1 MTKNKFELD
10 HNILDFIKDN
20 PNCSSMKIYENALH
34 NSSLA
39 TIKRLLKKNVDNHN
53 IIVIGIGKN
62 TRYHISVNYQFLY
75 PINVEAYFTK
85 EIDER
90 TILKTF
96 NFQICEQLQSV
107 TIFTDAE
114 LQKLQALQTI
124 FYNNTK
130 DLEIAIY
137 QKELQRLA
145 IDLSWKSSQIEGN
158 TYSLLETERLL
169 VYKEFAVG
177 KTKEEAIMLLNHK
190 IAIDFIADNTDYL
203 INLSISKIEDIH
215 SLLVSDLNI
224 DKNIRKRQVGITGT
238 NYKPIDNEFQIRD
251 AVEAMCTLINS
262 KSNIFEKAFLSL
274 ILLSYIQAFNDGN
287 KRTARIVSNAIFFAN
302 NYCPLSFRSV
312 STLEYKK
319 AMLIFYEQ
327 NNIQPF
333 KNLFIKQVEFAVQTY
348 F

>member
-1 MTKNKFELD
+1 MTTTKLYLEQ
-10 HNILDFIKDN
+10 NILDFIKEN
-20 PNCSSMKIYENALH
+20 PSCSSMQILENANH
-34 NSSLA
+34 EASLA
-39 TIKRLLKKNVDNHN
+39 TIKRLLRQNVDNNN
-53 IIVIGIGKN
+53 IIKSGVGKN
-62 TRYHISVNYQFLY
+62 TRYNISISYQVLY
-75 PINVEAYFTK
+75 PVNVEDYFKK

-90 TILKTF
+90 IILKAF
-96 NFQICEQLQSV
+96 NFEICEQLQSLAV
-107 TIFTDAE
+107 FTDAE
-114 LQKLQALQTI
+114 LDKLQALQTI
-124 FYNNTK
+124 FLNNTK

-169 VYKEFAVG
+169 VDKEFAVG

-190 IAIDFIADNTDYL
+190 IVIDFIAENTDYL
-203 INLSISKIEDIH
+203 VNLSISKIEDIH
-215 SLLVSDLNI
+215 SLLIKDLEI

-238 NYKPIDNEFQIRD
+238 NYRPIDNEFQIRE

-312 STLEYKK
+312 STLDYKK

-333 KNLFIKQVEFAVQTY
+333 KKIFIEQVEFAVQTY

>member
-1 MTKNKFELD
+1 
-10 HNILDFIKDN
+10 
-20 PNCSSMKIYENALH
+20 
-34 NSSLA
+34 
-39 TIKRLLKKNVDNHN
+39 
-53 IIVIGIGKN
+53 
-62 TRYHISVNYQFLY
+62 
-75 PINVEAYFTK
+75 
-85 EIDER
+85 
-90 TILKTF
+90 
-96 NFQICEQLQSV
+96 
-107 TIFTDAE
+107 
-114 LQKLQALQTI
+114 
-124 FYNNTK
+124 
-130 DLEIAIY
+130 
-137 QKELQRLA
+137 
-145 IDLSWKSSQIEGN
+145 
-158 TYSLLETERLL
+158 
-169 VYKEFAVG
+169 
-177 KTKEEAIMLLNHK
+177 MLLNHK

-215 SLLVSDLNI
+215 SLLVSDLDI

-238 NYKPIDNEFQIRD
+238 NYKPIDNEFQIRG

-333 KNLFIKQVEFAVQTY
+333 KNIFIKQVEFAVQTY